1 MDPRCVRS
9 SLSPEG
15 RLTPSPAAD
24 DLHAYVEGDIIECMA
39 NSDNMVAHGLG
50 TSEQGGI
57 STFVEMLSYRHLPA
71 EKLLV
76 SHDDVWSKAEYGY
89 ARLYNVRSRSTTVQ
103 ESTS

>member
-1 MDPRCVRS
+1 MRTI
-9 SLSPEG
+9 LLLL
-15 RLTPSPAAD
+15 RLELTRRPPAD

-76 SHDDVWSKAEYGY
+76 SHDDVWSKSENGY
-89 ARLYNVRSRSTTVQ
+89 ARLYNVRGHPTTISQSTC
-103 ESTS
+103 